1 MTDQIILT
9 VPARLL
15 ETGDHTA
22 GFTIYQMHNF
32 PDGSKEIGFLVPGTT
47 HKMTGLIDAKDL
59 DAVLFPLTKRGDA
72 HRPSARNLAL
82 GLPEDLHRP
91 GYNHTPPE
99 PIAVYP
105 AGTRVGDIKHFDR
118 GMKVVF
124 ECPLH
129 HVRYYSKDPYVSN
142 WFGGGHATADLPCE
156 VQTGD
161 YLVAEDYLPTRNG

>member
-1 MTDQIILT
+1 MTDQILLT
-9 VPARLL
+9 VPARYL

-91 GYNHTPPE
+91 VYNHTPPE

-118 GMKVVF
+118 GMKVSF
-124 ECPLH
+124 HCPKH
-129 HVRYYSKDPYVSN
+129 PQNHFYSKDPFVSS
-142 WFGGGHATADLPCE
+142 WFGEGAACSCPTSE
-156 VQTGD
+156 YV
-161 YLVAEDYLPTRNG
+161 VSSDYLPTRNG